1 MGKAEPP
8 KPVKLF
14 VGLLTSRPAVVPG
27 VLKSLEERLG
37 PVDYSSDF
45 MEFKFTR
52 YYETEMGPGLKRKF
66 LSFGRLV
73 LPGELAGIKLFT
85 NGLEERWSEDGKR
98 LVNLDPGYL
107 NQARVVLASTK
118 DFSHRIYIGEG
129 IYAEV
134 TLMFRRKRF
143 DALPWTYP
151 DFQSPAYQ
159 EVFLHI
165 RERYSEQIDLYP
177 LFPTGPNVSP
187 PFSKGD

>member
-14 VGLLTSRPAVVPG
+14 VGLLTSHLDLLPDVSKA
-27 VLKSLEERLG
+27 LEERLG

-66 LSFGRLV
+66 LSFERLA

-85 NGLEERWSEDGKR
+85 NSLEERWSEDGRR

-134 TLMFRRKRF
+134 TLMFHRNRF

-151 DFQSPAYQ
+151 DFQRPDYQ
-159 EVFLHI
+159 QFFLHI
-165 RERYSEQIDLYP
+165 REMYSAQLGTPD
-177 LFPTGPNVSP
+177 T
-187 PFSKGD
+187 KQARD